1 MPSGI
6 PSVDLALLTHVTQR
20 LAECRL
26 HAYRPGSHRSAAA
39 LVLRFDDDTQR
50 TLTRELSTFRA
61 ATARRACAGSDL
73 TETKASGAASSS
85 RGGGLSSSF
94 FSSAATSAASSAS
107 LSRDLT
113 RDGRTEPLEFFRYLE
128 HHHHFHHHSVD
139 FVDTDAPSS
148 LQLLF
153 LKRRN
158 MEARWWSGQIV
169 FPGGRRDPD
178 DDDDFDTV
186 CRGTYEKIGFPLH
199 HHREFLCLGRLPD
212 YRLHGRLGSSRSF
225 VQARFVF
232 LHVGDIT
239 PTVQLAAH
247 EVESARWVP
256 LRVLTAAHVRR
267 GRVVHPL
274 QSFVNLQDA
283 DARLLLG
290 EVFPNTFL
298 SFSSSLLPGIPV
310 LSSSSSSSPPTTA
323 DGTEADR
330 NGCRDDRGRSRT
342 REDASSASPQ
352 SPPWHVWGLTLR
364 TANELLALGN
374 RQAFDWPL
382 VESNS
387 RLLQYGVLFPIH
399 GYYELLYQLYW
410 WRTWLLAKMRL
421 RRRGASVSGR
431 CEASTSDEQHSSRA
445 LNGLRS
451 ESLLSKPLSPLSREQ
466 QWWRCVRCDSSM
478 ERRYAVL
485 PASADALLLAVPET
499 PATVH
504 VVSFAALLSI
514 VVVVLYTVA
523 TVIVSACAAAG
534 AALGLE
540 VTLNREARRRAA
552 SGAADLGSPENA
564 AAGSSAVSSA
574 VDDAAPYGE
583 LGISRSWWPRWL
595 RDDRP
600 PHWGTTAEEAVL
612 SAELRSSTEALH
624 EEPYLRGESAMPPE
638 MMDWA
643 RVAAEMAAVPQQ
655 LTGEALTGMHPTP
668 SDAGVGAETRTVSPS
683 QATMTPPHPHLT
695 TFSANSTA
703 SGTHRERGSVGDEW
717 ATGKWRGEVR
727 PATVGVAVPAEID
740 AAAAAA
746 AVAAEDVSALGY
758 NEELEAILHRYRPEV
773 SANQSHA
780 FLSHVGQA
788 LDGHSTTRMLRSG
801 AEVEV
806 AAESRSGTTP
816 SSYHRGAGST
826 EEGKAG

>member
-1 MPSGI
+1 MPLGI

-61 ATARRACAGSDL
+61 ATARRACAGSDA

-85 RGGGLSSSF
+85 RGSGLSSSF

-107 LSRDLT
+107 MTRDLT
-113 RDGRTEPLEFFRYLE
+113 RDGLTEPLEFFRYLE
-128 HHHHFHHHSVD
+128 HHHHFHHHLVD
-139 FVDTDAPSS
+139 FADTDAPSS

-153 LKRRN
+153 LKRPS

-178 DDDDFDTV
+178 DHDDFDTV
-186 CRGTYEKIGFPLH
+186 CRGTYEKIGFPLQ

-239 PTVQLAAH
+239 PTVQLATH

-274 QSFVNLQDA
+274 QSFVNPQDA

-298 SFSSSLLPGIPV
+298 SFPSSLLPGTPV
-310 LSSSSSSSPPTTA
+310 LSSSSSSSSSPSPTTA

-330 NGCRDDRGRSRT
+330 NGCRDGRGRSRT

-374 RQAFDWPL
+374 RQTFDWPL

-387 RLLQYGVLFPIH
+387 RLLQYGALFPIH

-410 WRTWLLAKMRL
+410 WRTWMLAKMRL
-421 RRRGASVSGR
+421 RRRGDSVSGR
-431 CEASTSDEQHSSRA
+431 CGASTSDEQHGSRA
-445 LNGLRS
+445 LNSLRS

-466 QWWRCVRCDSSM
+466 QWWRCVRYDSSM

-485 PASADALLLAVPET
+485 PASADALLFAVPET
-499 PATVH
+499 PATEH

-523 TVIVSACAAAG
+523 ALIVSACAAAG

-540 VTLNREARRRAA
+540 VILNREARRRAA

-595 RDDRP
+595 RDDRA
-600 PHWGTTAEEAVL
+600 PHWGTTAEEVVP

-624 EEPYLRGESAMPPE
+624 EEPCLRGESAVPPE
-638 MMDWA
+638 MVDWA

-655 LTGEALTGMHPTP
+655 LTGETLTEMHPTP

-683 QATMTPPHPHLT
+683 QVTMTTPHLT
-695 TFSANSTA
+695 TFSATSTA
-703 SGTHRERGSVGDEW
+703 SVGTNRERGSVGDEW
-717 ATGKWRGEVR
+717 ATGKERGEVR
-727 PATVGVAVPAEID
+727 PVTVGVAVPAEIHV
-740 AAAAAA
+740 AAA
-746 AVAAEDVSALGY
+746 AAEDVSALSY
-758 NEELEAILHRYRPEV
+758 DEELEAIMHRYRPEV
-773 SANQSHA
+773 SASQSDV

-788 LDGHSTTRMLRSG
+788 LDGHSTASMLRSR

-806 AAESRSGTTP
+806 AAESRSDTTP
-816 SSYHRGAGST
+816 ASYHRGAGST
-826 EEGKAG
+826 EEGNAG